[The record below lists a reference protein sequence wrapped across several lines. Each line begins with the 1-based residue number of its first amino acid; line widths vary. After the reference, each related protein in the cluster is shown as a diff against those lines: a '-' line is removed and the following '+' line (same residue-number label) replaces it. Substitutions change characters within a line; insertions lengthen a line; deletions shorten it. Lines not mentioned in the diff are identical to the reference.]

1 MWLVATV
8 LHRPAENLEKLP
20 CCSQR
25 NLEAQEP
32 DNYRQCLYW
41 FARPK
46 NFPLQVDVWKKSCE
60 TVILIIGSQ
69 SEGGSFTS
77 VRRRRS
83 LWAISVSKE
92 MHVLFSSL
100 APYTKVRDKFNIGWK
115 QPKKWI
121 LCTFPKGEPSTSHHF
136 SWKNA
141 LGNKESVECRGGGQG
156 SAHMAG
162 GSRWGPLRPATVAIA
177 ARPLPS
183 NEIQPQNLKPQSSR
197 NAHSLARDP
206 CSHEGQVSDFQG
218 PWRPLQ
224 SWRGA

>member
-8 LHRPAENLEKLP
+8 LHRLAENLEKLP

-136 SWKNA
+136 SWKKKCT
-141 LGNKESVECRGGGQG
+141 GQQRKCWVQRRGAGIRTHGRGQQVRTTVPRY
-156 SAHMAG
+156 
-162 GSRWGPLRPATVAIA
+162 SRHRREAPPLKWNPSTEPQTPIQQK
-177 ARPLPS
+177 RPLS
-183 NEIQPQNLKPQSSR
+183 
-197 NAHSLARDP
+197 
-206 CSHEGQVSDFQG
+206 G
-218 PWRPLQ
+218 
-224 SWRGA
+224 